1 MALPVS
7 QTRCENNERIFL
19 NESEL
24 NRLQRMAGDRLLQD
38 VFTTFDRRRR
48 LHDDC
53 NYYGIW

>member
-24 NRLQRMAGDRLLQD
+24 NGRNRTADGPLRQHL
-38 VFTTFDRRRR
+38 FTTFDRRRR